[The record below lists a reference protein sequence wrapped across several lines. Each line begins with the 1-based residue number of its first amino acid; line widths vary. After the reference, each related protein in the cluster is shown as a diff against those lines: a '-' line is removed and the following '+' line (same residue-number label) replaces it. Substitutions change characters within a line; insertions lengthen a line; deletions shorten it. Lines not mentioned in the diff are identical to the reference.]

1 MLLMLVRLDRGYRSA
16 LEKARGRF
24 SACRTLVSLILRQ
37 TAKSV
42 TVPDDYRHFS
52 VRNPDD
58 PWTGSVWGRGTDEIF
73 ASISLEG
80 ADV

>member
-1 MLLMLVRLDRGYRSA
+1 VDIVQRWKKRGAASPLVGRL
-16 LEKARGRF
+16 
-24 SACRTLVSLILRQ
+24 SLILRQ

>member
-1 MLLMLVRLDRGYRSA
+1 MNIVQRWKKRGAAYPLVGRL
-16 LEKARGRF
+16 F
-24 SACRTLVSLILRQ
+24 LILRQ
-37 TAKSV
+37 TAKSG

-73 ASISLEG
+73 ASICLEG

>member
-1 MLLMLVRLDRGYRSA
+1 MDIVQRWKKRGAAYPLVGRL
-16 LEKARGRF
+16 
-24 SACRTLVSLILRQ
+24 SLILRQ

-42 TVPDDYRHFS
+42 TVPDGYRHFS

-58 PWTGSVWGRGTDEIF
+58 PWRGSVWGRGTDEIF

>member
-16 LEKARGRF
+16 LEKARAAYPLVGR
-24 SACRTLVSLILRQ
+24 LSLILRQ

>member
-1 MLLMLVRLDRGYRSA
+1 MDIVQRWKKRGAASPLVGRL
-16 LEKARGRF
+16 
-24 SACRTLVSLILRQ
+24 SLILRP